1 MKLKT
6 YVRIASILLMLVM
19 TLTSCEK
26 FALEE
31 QSGKSINEANANVT
45 VRVQKVQG
53 QDFTRTTKTDN
64 NKQLKDVCSRITF
77 AVFDGEEKLTSQNQT
92 SDDADFGTC
101 HFSLDDGEYRLVV
114 IAHNGA
120 GNCTI
125 SAPEK
130 VKFYKN
136 KMTDT
141 FYYYGRLSV
150 NENGTE
156 TNIDMKRAVAAFHL
170 HIKDETLPQEVKSI
184 KFYYLGGSSTLDA
197 TTGYGCVNSRQ
208 TETFNFNETSRDF
221 TVYTCPHEE
230 EKDINMTISILDPDA
245 KVIKSY
251 QKTDF
256 QMQRNTITTTEISLQ
271 NEDTGGGSKDDDI
284 GFTVDD
290 EWGEENVVYF

>member
-1 MKLKT
+1 MKIKT
-6 YVRIASILLMLVM
+6 YTQLVSVVLLIV

-26 FALEE
+26 FALED
-31 QSGKSINEANANVT
+31 QSGHSTNEASANVT
-45 VRVQKVQG
+45 VRVQKIQG
-53 QDFTRTTKTDN
+53 QDFTLMTKADN

-77 AVFDGEEKLTSQNQT
+77 AVFDGEEKLTSKNQT
-92 SDDADFGTC
+92 SDDSDFGIT

-150 NENGTE
+150 TENGTE
-156 TNIDMKRAVAAFHL
+156 ANIDMKRAVAAFQL
-170 HIKDETLPQEVKSI
+170 HITDETLPKDVKSI

-197 TTGYGCVNSRQ
+197 TSGFGCVNSRQ
-208 TETFNFNETSRDF
+208 TETFNFTETSRDF

-245 KVIKSY
+245 KVIKTY
-251 QKTDF
+251 QKKDF
-256 QMQRNTITTTEISLQ
+256 QMKLNTITKAEISLQ
-271 NEDTGGGSKDDDI
+271 KEQSSGGSKDDDI
-284 GFTVDD
+284 VFTVDD
-290 EWGEENVVYF
+290 EWGEENVIYF

>member
-1 MKLKT
+1 MKTKA
-6 YVRIASILLMLVM
+6 YARIASFVLMLMV

-31 QSGKSINEANANVT
+31 QGGKSTNEANANVT
-45 VRVQKVQG
+45 VNVQKVEG
-53 QDFTRTTKTDN
+53 RVFTRATKADN
-64 NKQLKDVCSRITF
+64 AKQLKDVCSRITF
-77 AVFDGEEKLTSQNQT
+77 AVFDGEEKLTSKSQT
-92 SDDADFGTC
+92 SDDSDFGTC

-156 TNIDMKRAVAAFHL
+156 ANIDMKRAVAAFHL
-170 HIKDETLPQEVKSI
+170 HITDDNLPQEVKSI

-197 TTGYGCVNSRQ
+197 TTGYGCVSSRQ
-208 TETFNFNETSRDF
+208 TETFNFTETSRDF

-256 QMQRNTITTTEISLQ
+256 QMKRNTITKAEISLQ
-271 NEDTGGGSKDDDI
+271 KGDIGGDSKDDDI

-290 EWGEENVVYF
+290 EWGEENVIYF